1 MEPPPAD
8 GSTPETYHRGRKRTE
23 AFAAILV
30 GVAMAY
36 SFVRWKPFR
45 VEIAGPSM
53 SPTLL
58 PGDWALATKPGRLRR
73 RDVVVIEHPERPGF
87 EMVKRIIG
95 VPGDL
100 APHGAIL
107 GPDEWWVQGDAPA
120 ESTDSRHFGPVRTEH
135 VKAVVRLI
143 YWPPARRRV
152 V

>member
-23 AFAAILV
+23 AFATILV

-107 GPDEWWVQGDAPA
+107 GPDEWWVQGDAPS

-143 YWPPARRRV
+143 YWPRARRRV